1 MMLREPGRGTLP
13 RAATFWIL
21 ATLFLMVFFA
31 SAAASPLYR
40 VYQARFHSR
49 QPR

>member
-21 ATLFLMVFFA
+21 ATLLEMMFFA

-40 VYQARFHSR
+40 GIRPGFISR